1 MLKQTLLVPF
11 SKEVN
16 FGRNLFLVVSDMVRM
31 KTNEIALSDF
41 QHCEPYSEVIFHL
54 FVMNYFT
61 VYFQGNNKTLS
72 KDLEEILLA

>member
-41 QHCEPYSEVIFHL
+41 QHCEP
-54 FVMNYFT
+54 
-61 VYFQGNNKTLS
+61 
-72 KDLEEILLA
+72 